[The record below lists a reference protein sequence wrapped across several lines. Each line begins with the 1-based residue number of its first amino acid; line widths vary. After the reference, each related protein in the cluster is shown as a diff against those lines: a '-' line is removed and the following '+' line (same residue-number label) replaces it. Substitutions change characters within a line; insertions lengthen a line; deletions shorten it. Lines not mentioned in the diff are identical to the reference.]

1 MLTQTRTRDEGTPV
15 ISTRRDALTPGQLA
29 MVIVFGIIFWFAA
42 AMAVRFGGPAGFF
55 GPIASVIAFA
65 VVVPM
70 SWLAVL
76 LVKQVSKLGPGQTIP
91 GVAVGAAVATFCDGI
106 ALTWARDVF
115 YGSDPT
121 ITTLGAAW
129 ILWGVGLFL
138 LFAYLEDQRH
148 IRATR

>member
-55 GPIASVIAFA
+55 GPTASVIAFA
-65 VVVPM
+65 IGIPI
-70 SWLAVL
+70 SWVAVL
-76 LVKQVSKLGPGQTIP
+76 FMKQVAKLEPGQTVP
-91 GVAVGAAVATFCDGI
+91 GVAVGTVTATFLDGI
-106 ALTWARDVF
+106 GLTWARDVF